1 MELLLLWHFLF
12 ADDADDV
19 ERWERWFRARGKP
32 MDVFLLWH
40 VHEMPD
46 GEEDA
51 KLIGVYASAED
62 AERAKQRVLPQP
74 GFRDLP
80 DGFQVRQYTVGKDHW
95 TEGYVTDTHEDVV
108 RRLQAGNA

>member
-1 MELLLLWHFLF
+1 
-12 ADDADDV
+12 
-19 ERWERWFRARGKP
+19 

-40 VHEMPD
+40 VHKMPD

-62 AERAKQRVLPQP
+62 AEAAGLRVLAQP

-80 DGFQVRQYTVGKDHW
+80 EGFQVRRYNVSEDHR
-95 TEGYVTDTHEDVV
+95 TERYVTVTHEELL
-108 RRLQAGNA
+108 REFGEGPA